1 MKTAILKILIS
12 LQLCLMFFHAE
23 AQDIWRR
30 PLTISLFTVATQLPG
45 GKMVPLHPGI
55 ELGTEFRYNK
65 AEKNQWLQTVKVGVY
80 YHQYSQT
87 GLQLYSELNYRRKV
101 WQKIRGDVKLGAGY
115 LHAIPDLQ
123 TFVLKDGV
131 YVKKNSL
138 GRPQFMVSLS
148 LGAGYQVFQSADS
161 PVLFITYQS
170 FLQMPFIK
178 SYVPVLPNTALH
190 LGISIPLFEVN
201 KTK

>member
-12 LQLCLMFFHAE
+12 VQLCFVFFHAE

-101 WQKIRGDVKLGAGY
+101 WQKIRGDVKIGAGY

-123 TFVLKDGV
+123 TFILKDGV
-131 YVKKNSL
+131 YVKKNSF
-138 GRPQFMVSLS
+138 GRAQFMVSLS